1 MCHIRKRVTTDRRD
15 DSWPARRDEN
25 GPDLRTGAH
34 VPGPARVGDGDREEV
49 INLLVDAFADGR
61 LTRDE
66 FDARSTEALAA
77 RTGDDLKPLTE
88 DLAPGWLADH
98 GRVRRDAP
106 HPVRAAAPLRADKRS
121 YVGIMLLLITV
132 WLVTGLVTQSW
143 YPWFVWP
150 ALGWGIGIVARTRR
164 TTHRS
169 ASSA

>member
-1 MCHIRKRVTTDRRD
+1 
-15 DSWPARRDEN
+15 
-25 GPDLRTGAH
+25 
-34 VPGPARVGDGDREEV
+34 VPGSARVGDGDREQV
-49 INLLVDAFADGR
+49 ITLLVDAFADGR

-66 FDARSTEALAA
+66 FDARSAKALAA
-77 RTGDDLKPLTE
+77 RTGDDLNPLTE
-88 DLAPGWLADH
+88 DLAPGWHADR

-106 HPVRAAAPLRADKRS
+106 HPGRAAAPLRADTRP

-150 ALGWGIGIVARTRR
+150 ALGWGIGIVTRTRR
-164 TTHRS
+164 STHRS